1 MGMMKDAFG
10 WMLGIQKKSIDDLNV
25 EELDA
30 KVRATFRLRESW
42 ERELGKADKEYSDAV
57 SVEAHAAR
65 SPIARKL
72 SLQRGAIIARKI
84 KTLNSAVN
92 MLNKMGGVV
101 DQLKMLKV
109 FHADMVETMKL
120 PKGMSVEAVIK
131 QVYAMSDTMAVK
143 KEELDKMM
151 GALDSVNDAVR
162 ESTGDED
169 IEKLMSELNSLY
181 DEYNMKLAMNDAKAP
196 HEVRAKIEIKKAEM
210 DKQMGVAVLV

>member
-10 WMLGIQKKSIDDLNV
+10 WMLGIQKRSIDDLKV
-25 EELDA
+25 DELDS
-30 KVRATFRLRESW
+30 KLRATARLKESW
-42 ERELGKADKEYSDAV
+42 ERELGKADKEYRDAV
-57 SVEAHAAR
+57 SVEANAAR

-72 SLQRGAIIARKI
+72 SLQRGAIIAKKI

-101 DQLKMLKV
+101 DQIKMLKA

-131 QVYAMSDTMAVK
+131 QVYAMSDQMAVK
-143 KEELDKMM
+143 KDELDKMM

-162 ESTGDED
+162 ETTGDDE
-169 IEKLMSELNSLY
+169 IEKLMADLNALY
-181 DEYNMKLAMNDAKAP
+181 DEYNTKLAMNDTKAAD
-196 HEVRAKIEIKKAEM
+196 EIRAKIELKKAEM

>member
-1 MGMMKDAFG
+1 MGLMKEAFG
-10 WMLGIQKKSIDDLNV
+10 WMLGIQKRSIDDLKV
-25 EELDA
+25 DELDS
-30 KVRATFRLRESW
+30 KLRATSRLKEGW
-42 ERELGKADKEYSDAV
+42 ERELGKADKEYRDAV
-57 SVEAHAAR
+57 SVEANAAR

-72 SLQRGAIIARKI
+72 SLQRGAIIATKI

-101 DQLKMLKV
+101 DQLKMLKT

-131 QVYAMSDTMAVK
+131 QVYAMSDVMAVK
-143 KEELDKMM
+143 KDELDKMM

-162 ESTGDED
+162 ETTGDED
-169 IEKLMSELNSLY
+169 IEKLMADLNVLY
-181 DEYNMKLAMNDAKAP
+181 DEYNTKLAMNDTKAAD
-196 HEVRAKIEIKKAEM
+196 EIRAKIELKKAEM

>member
-1 MGMMKDAFG
+1 MGLMKEAFG
-10 WMLGIQKKSIDDLNV
+10 WMLGIQKRSIDDLKV
-25 EELDA
+25 DELDS
-30 KVRATFRLRESW
+30 KLRATFRLKEGW
-42 ERELGKADKEYSDAV
+42 ERELGKADKEYRDAV
-57 SVEAHAAR
+57 SVEANAAR

-72 SLQRGAIIARKI
+72 SLQRGAIIAKKI

-101 DQLKMLKV
+101 DQLKMLKT

-131 QVYAMSDTMAVK
+131 QVYAMSDVMAVK
-143 KEELDKMM
+143 KDELDKMM

-162 ESTGDED
+162 ETTGDED
-169 IEKLMSELNSLY
+169 IEKLMADLNALY
-181 DEYNMKLAMNDAKAP
+181 DEYNTKLAMNDTKAAD
-196 HEVRAKIEIKKAEM
+196 EIRAKIELKKAEM

>member
-10 WMLGIQKKSIDDLNV
+10 WMLGIQKKSIDDLKV
-25 EELDA
+25 DELDS
-30 KVRATFRLRESW
+30 KLRATCRLRESW
-42 ERELGKADKEYSDAV
+42 ERELGKADKEYRDAV
-57 SVEAHAAR
+57 SVEANAAR

-72 SLQRGAIIARKI
+72 SLQRGAIIAKKI
-84 KTLNSAVN
+84 KTLTSAVN

-109 FHADMVETMKL
+109 FHADMAETMKL

-181 DEYNMKLAMNDAKAP
+181 DEYNMKLAMNDTKAAD
-196 HEVRAKIEIKKAEM
+196 EVRAKIEVKKAEM
-210 DKQMGVAVLV
+210 DKQMGVSVLV